1 MTRFSKISAG
11 ENGSGEAWDGTEGT
25 EGTEGGSRSPS
36 RNKRKGIVQRSIS
49 MVERGG
55 TTSTSADG
63 TASRKAGPLSFIF
76 DLFRRSGGGA
86 RGRHN
91 SLFNPKA
98 AEYRSVVEEVRGTA
112 VRV

>member
-25 EGTEGGSRSPS
+25 EGGSRSPS
-36 RNKRKGIVQRSIS
+36 RNKRKGMVQRSIS

-112 VRV
+112 VHL